1 MLKRFLVTSL
11 LSAILY
17 LPTSAAIAAPV
28 RTISTSQAQGR
39 TNSLPTILVWI
50 GSGTNLSFLPTG
62 EQIQRIWLDDPSR
75 IALDFDASLCQ
86 GRDGKAC
93 SRSTATIIHL
103 KRINAV
109 NWAGLPKSDATLL
122 TVVTDGSRGRQLYQ
136 FRVAYGTGMPQYST
150 VEVQS
155 SGIATNS
162 RSLGLQS
169 VERGLEMAI
178 RRRLVKPQAPLVSRV
193 RRFLAL
199 SRSGVEVP
207 LAAQQAGISLALV
220 NKLAHLGL

>member
-1 MLKRFLVTSL
+1 M
-11 LSAILY
+11 
-17 LPTSAAIAAPV
+17 
-28 RTISTSQAQGR
+28 
-39 TNSLPTILVWI
+39 PTILVWI

-75 IALDFDASLCQ
+75 IALDFDAPLCQ
-86 GRDGKAC
+86 GRDGKVC
-93 SRSTATIIHL
+93 SRSTTTIIHL

-150 VEVQS
+150 VEVQP
-155 SGIATNS
+155 SGIATDS

-169 VERGLEMAI
+169 VERGLQMAI
-178 RRRLVKPQAPLVSRV
+178 RRHLVKPQAPLVSRV
-193 RRFLAL
+193 RRFLVL